1 MQQSRAL
8 DQLARIPRLKDHLRR
23 ILDVLQY
30 ESKDS
35 PSYLYRGLIILDLIA
50 SIQQNQSPE
59 LAFIIEQ
66 QKSAIFILQQGMYT
80 TDRDITDPQIA
91 LVAPAESNGL
101 MVSRDNQ
108 T

>member
-1 MQQSRAL
+1 MQQSPTVG
-8 DQLARIPRLKDHLRR
+8 QLARIPRLKDHLRR

-30 ESKDS
+30 ESEYS
-35 PSYLYRGLIILDLIA
+35 PSDLYGGLIILDLIA

>member
-1 MQQSRAL
+1 
-8 DQLARIPRLKDHLRR
+8 
-23 ILDVLQY
+23 
-30 ESKDS
+30 
-35 PSYLYRGLIILDLIA
+35 LIA

-91 LVAPAESNGL
+91 LVAPAESNRL